1 MSPYSCWLSMPSLH
15 CYGVGGC
22 SKSASGTHEV
32 RRPRAPPRQLR
43 LGAPEITNFDLQ
55 QSPSSQGCGT
65 HHCPWIH
72 PTLYQAHSPATKC
85 CSLWG
90 CSARPPGAEAQTA
103 QKAETCSTC
112 NSQTS
117 SCRDLPA
124 SRVAASKEA
133 RTMDTPGPQ
142 CCLHGRLGRSAPG
155 TQTPP

>member
-1 MSPYSCWLSMPSLH
+1 MPSLH

-32 RRPRAPPRQLR
+32 RRPRAPPHQLR
-43 LGAPEITNFDLQ
+43 LGAPEITNFGLQ

-72 PTLYQAHSPATKC
+72 PLTSDSVLRP
-85 CSLWG
+85 LG
-90 CSARPPGAEAQTA
+90 CYARPPGAEAQPRA
-103 QKAETCSTC
+103 QEAQTCSTC

-124 SRVAASKEA
+124 SRVARCCKEA
-133 RTMDTPGPQ
+133 HTMDTPYLQSG
-142 CCLHGRLGRSAPG
+142 LHGRLGRSAPG
-155 TQTPP
+155 T